1 MNGKSIYLKYVN
13 KERLLKTLIELLKIK
28 SPSKNEK
35 QIVNYVEKKIR
46 EFGLEVYKDSCGKKF
61 DSNAGNIIAVYKSIK
76 SQPSKCKSVF
86 LGAHMDTVKLNG
98 DVNPIIVDGRII
110 NKNSKCI
117 LGGDDKIAIAAI
129 MEALHIIREK
139 RIPTGDIYILFTI
152 SEEIGVLGAKYLDLE
167 KVKADYGFVFDAEGD
182 IGVIYNKAPYHNS
195 INAEFIGKAAHAGIE
210 PEKGISSIKAAS
222 SAINNIKFGRID
234 NETTCNV
241 GKINGGDGRNIVP
254 ERTKV
259 EAEARSLELSKLK
272 KITDLIISGF
282 KKGAEKYNARLEYE
296 IIREFDGF
304 EISADEVP
312 MIIAKKA
319 IERLG
324 IKPEIKSSGG
334 GSDINIFNSKGKIAI
349 NLSAGMEKVHTNKE
363 YVEINQVEKLVALI
377 LEICSYRF

>member
-61 DSNAGNIIAVYKSIK
+61 GSNAGNIIAVYKSIK

-129 MEALHIIREK
+129 MEALQIIKEK

-234 NETTCNV
+234 NETTCNI

-272 KITDLIISGF
+272 NITDLIISGF

>member
-35 QIVNYVEKKIR
+35 QIVDYVEKKIR

-61 DSNAGNIIAVYKSIK
+61 GSNAGNIIAVYKSIE

-129 MEALHIIREK
+129 MEALHIIKEK
-139 RIPTGDIYILFTI
+139 KIPAGDIYILFTI

-272 KITDLIISGF
+272 KITDLIINGF

>member
-35 QIVNYVEKKIR
+35 QIVDYVEKKIR

-61 DSNAGNIIAVYKSIK
+61 GSNAGNIIAVYKSIE

-129 MEALHIIREK
+129 MEALQIIKEK
-139 RIPTGDIYILFTI
+139 RIPAGDIYILFTI

-234 NETTCNV
+234 NETTCNI

>member
-13 KERLLKTLIELLKIK
+13 KKRLLKTLIELLKIK

-35 QIVNYVEKKIR
+35 QIVDYVEKKIR

-61 DSNAGNIIAVYKSIK
+61 GSNAGNIIAVYKSIE
-76 SQPSKCKSVF
+76 SQPSKYKSVF

-98 DVNPIIVDGRII
+98 DVNPIIVDGKIV
-110 NKNSKCI
+110 NKNNKCI

-129 MEALHIIREK
+129 MEALHIIKEK
-139 RIPTGDIYILFTI
+139 KIPTGDIYILFTI
-152 SEEIGVLGAKYLDLE
+152 SEEIGVLGAKHLDLE

-182 IGVIYNKAPYHNS
+182 IGIIYNNAPYHNS

-222 SAINNIKFGRID
+222 SAINNIKLGRID
-234 NETTCNV
+234 NETTCNI

-254 ERTKV
+254 ESTKI

-296 IIREFDGF
+296 IIREYDGF
-304 EISADEVP
+304 EISVDEVP
-312 MIIAKKA
+312 MVIAKKA

-334 GSDINIFNSKGKIAI
+334 GSDINIFNSKGKIAV